1 MNNRV
6 FSISARIWFKIWTE
20 RWV

>member
-1 MNNRV
+1 MNKRV